1 MNARKHGL
9 RGHEVLLPDEDPA
22 EFEAFRENIFRDLR
36 PVGFLESEL
45 ADHVVSSCWW
55 LRRCDRLGAALLD
68 GGTYV
73 MDAIASKTL
82 EEFAE
87 MLEPKENPED
97 MSLAQLAG
105 ESLILLGQEY
115 YRIKNQELEKGRNK
129 TSTDCYQKE
138 NKIEQK
144 AENDDSPFGQSL
156 VDLHQQLCESEQ
168 QCNPLTYDIAL
179 AFRKDLSQQEAL
191 AKLSRYETAHH
202 RAFHRALQDLHRLQD
217 RRQKTPTSRPDVID
231 VDPSGGSE

>member
-22 EFEAFRENIFRDLR
+22 EFEAFRENIFRDLG
-36 PVGFLESEL
+36 PVGFLEVEL

-55 LRRCDRLGAALLD
+55 LRRCDRMGAGLLG
-68 GGTYV
+68 GGAYV

-97 MSLAQLAG
+97 MSPAQLVG
-105 ESLILLGQEY
+105 ESLILQGQQ
-115 YRIKNQELEKGRNK
+115 YRTKTQKLKEGRNK

-138 NKIEQK
+138 NKIEQN
-144 AENDDSPFGQSL
+144 AENDDSPLDQSL

-168 QCNPLTYDIAL
+168 QRNPLTYDIAL

-231 VDPSGGSE
+231 VDPLGGSE

>member
-22 EFEAFRENIFRDLR
+22 EFEAFRENIFRDQR
-36 PVGFLESEL
+36 PVGFLEAEL

-55 LRRCDRLGAALLD
+55 LRRCDRIGAGLLG

-73 MDAIASKTL
+73 MDTIASKTL

-115 YRIKNQELEKGRNK
+115 YLTKKELEKGRNK

-179 AFRKDLSQQEAL
+179 AFRKDLSKQESL
-191 AKLSRYETAHH
+191 LKLSRYETAHH